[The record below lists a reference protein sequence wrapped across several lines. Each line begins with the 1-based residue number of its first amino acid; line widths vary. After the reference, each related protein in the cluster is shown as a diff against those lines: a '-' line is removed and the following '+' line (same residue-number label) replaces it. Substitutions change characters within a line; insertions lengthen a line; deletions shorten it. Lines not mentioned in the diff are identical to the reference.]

1 MEGKKSD
8 CAVAANEIA
17 QGAALLQ
24 VLRGM
29 PKKFVVIIAGGKGER
44 FWPQSRAH
52 RPKHLLPIVGTE
64 PLLAQTLA
72 RVRTIAPPE
81 NTFVITSAAQ
91 ARGVR
96 ACCPQLPRGNIV
108 VEPMGRD
115 TAAAVAL
122 AALLV
127 EARDPKAVFAV
138 LPADHVIHDRRAYAA
153 DLKVAFTAAQS
164 ADVLVT
170 IGIKPTEPATGFG
183 YIERGDIWKTFDRR
197 QVYGVRRFVEKP
209 SLEVAQQ
216 YLNSGNY
223 VWNAGMFVWSVR
235 SVVDALLKHAPDLYR
250 GLEGVRV
257 AARKGKPITSALK
270 KSYPDLRKISVDYA
284 LLEKSSNVVMLP
296 ASFDWDDVGA
306 WPAISRHHVKDS
318 QGNVCRGR
326 VVLEQGTNNIVFS
339 EEGHLIA
346 AIGLEDFIVVHTRDA
361 TLIAPKSRAQE
372 IKALLKQIES
382 AKDGVRWL

>member
-1 MEGKKSD
+1 M
-8 CAVAANEIA
+8 
-17 QGAALLQ
+17 Q
-24 VLRGM
+24 VFRGM
-29 PKKFVVIIAGGKGER
+29 SQKFVVIIAGGKGER

-72 RVRTIAPPE
+72 RVRAIVRPE

-91 ARGVR
+91 AKGVR
-96 ACCPQLPRGNIV
+96 ACCPGIPPGNIV

-127 EARDPKAVFAV
+127 EARDPKGVFAV
-138 LPADHVIHDRRAYAA
+138 LPADHVIHDRKAYTA
-153 DLKVAFTAAQS
+153 DLRTAFAAAKS

-183 YIERGDIWKTFDRR
+183 YIERGGIWKTFDRR
-197 QVYGVRRFVEKP
+197 PIYGVRRFVEKP
-209 SLEVAQQ
+209 SLEVAQR
-216 YLNSGNY
+216 YLDSGNY

-235 SVVDALLKHAPDLYR
+235 SVVRGLRTHAPDLYD
-250 GLEGVRV
+250 GLGAVAV
-257 AARKGKPITSALK
+257 AARKGRAIAGALK
-270 KSYPDLRKISVDYA
+270 KSYPGLRKISVDYA
-284 LLEKSSNVVMLP
+284 LLEKSDNVVMLP

-318 QGNVCRGR
+318 KGNVCRGR
-326 VVLEQGTNNIVFS
+326 VVIEQGSNNIVFS
-339 EEGHLIA
+339 EEGHLVA
-346 AIGLEDFIVVHTRDA
+346 TIGLEEFIVVHTRDA

-382 AKDGVRWL
+382 AKDGARWL